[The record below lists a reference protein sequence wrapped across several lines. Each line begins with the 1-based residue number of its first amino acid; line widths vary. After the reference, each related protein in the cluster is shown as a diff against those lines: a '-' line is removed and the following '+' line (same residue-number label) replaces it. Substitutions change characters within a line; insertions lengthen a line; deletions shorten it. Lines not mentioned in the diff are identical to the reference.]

1 MARHQEDREDILRE
15 ATALV
20 ERVELDIDDLEDP
33 VVVGFRRD
41 SGPAFFFGADPVY
54 QFNSQF
60 QLRRGYRQGCLLK
73 AEAGRLIELRR
84 ERTKSSMNLVRHELD
99 EKQLSE
105 FMQQLTGHLQ
115 FLGEALTS
123 QHFRLVGQVPVE
135 GDVVGR
141 VSRWLAE
148 MPAIPTIAEIPNA

>member
-15 ATALV
+15 ATAFV
-20 ERVELDIDDLEDP
+20 ERVELEIDGLEDP
-33 VVVGFRRD
+33 VVVGFRSA

-54 QFNSQF
+54 QFNSQS

-84 ERTKSSMNLVRHELD
+84 ERTESSMNLVRHELD
-99 EKQLSE
+99 EQQLSE
-105 FMQQLTGHLQ
+105 FIRQLTGNLQ
-115 FLGEALTS
+115 FLGEALVS
-123 QHFRLVGQVPVE
+123 QHFRLVGQIPVE
-135 GDVVGR
+135 VDVVGR

-148 MPAIPTIAEIPNA
+148 MPAILTIAEIPNA